1 VFRALALGVSLGVA
15 GCVAPEPHPTADLTG
30 EPPPM
35 VSAPLPPAAAAE
47 SAPILDAGPDNGDAG
62 DAALEPT
69 VAEPMPRQPFHEP
82 MPDPAL
88 AAGTPALSFANLTG
102 ARCRAELKK
111 KQIETKAPK
120 AAPKTILVPLR
131 LAGPLHGVRFI
142 TAPAPSPYGIVDCR
156 LVLALDELASVLST
170 FDVVTI
176 RIDNL
181 YRPRAKLPGSHKR
194 SQHAYGLAADIT
206 SFTLADGRTLSVEDD
221 WHATI
226 GEKACGPDAVMSD
239 PDDESIALRN
249 IVCEIARRGLFHHLL
264 TPGFNAAHRTHFHF
278 DIQRNEKRWAIH

>member
-1 VFRALALGVSLGVA
+1 
-15 GCVAPEPHPTADLTG
+15 
-30 EPPPM
+30 
-35 VSAPLPPAAAAE
+35 
-47 SAPILDAGPDNGDAG
+47 
-62 DAALEPT
+62 
-69 VAEPMPRQPFHEP
+69 MPRQPFHEL
-82 MPDPAL
+82 MPEPAL
-88 AAGTPALSFANLTG
+88 APGTPALSFANLSA

-131 LAGPLHGVRFI
+131 LAGKLRGVRFV

-176 RIDNL
+176 RVDNL
-181 YRPRAKLPGSHKR
+181 YRPRAKLPGSPKR

-221 WHATI
+221 WHASI

-239 PDDESIALRN
+239 PNDESITLRN
-249 IVCEIARRGLFHHLL
+249 IVCEIARRGIFHHML